1 MASSISHLEQRTA
14 LPPVLPKSR
23 LRLPDK
29 RLLGLLVAGIIA
41 TPAAY
46 NGWQHYTSVVSTDDA
61 FVSGHVH
68 QLGARVQGTVLQ
80 IAVKDNQHVTAG
92 QLLVKLDPRDFQL
105 SLANAGAAVE
115 KAKMEEREAVLT
127 VNSNQKTVAAN
138 NLQADYM
145 SKNTDAGVS
154 RAQAALESAR
164 SGVITA
170 QASIK
175 QREAEL
181 ERARA
186 DYSRYELLLKVG
198 AVTRQD
204 YDQTKESKTVA
215 EANMLAANANLEQA
229 KIRVSQ
235 AEDELTQAEASVVQA
250 KSSHETAQAS
260 LAQMETAKN
269 DILVQQAA
277 SKQAQAQYDN
287 AMTQLSYTNIVA
299 PVSGRVGHRTVELG
313 QQVERGQA
321 LLSIVSDEKWVM
333 ANFKETDL
341 HGMRPGQPV
350 DVKVD
355 AIPDKVFHGK
365 VESISP
371 ASGAQFSL
379 LPPDNASGNFTKVVQ
394 RIPVKIVFDSE
405 SIKGYEDILAPGMS
419 SEVEVHVK

>member
-1 MASSISHLEQRTA
+1 MRRLKEMASSISHLEQRTA

-394 RIPVKIVFDSE
+394 RIPVKIVFD
-405 SIKGYEDILAPGMS
+405 
-419 SEVEVHVK
+419 

>member
-1 MASSISHLEQRTA
+1 
-14 LPPVLPKSR
+14 
-23 LRLPDK
+23 
-29 RLLGLLVAGIIA
+29 
-41 TPAAY
+41 
-46 NGWQHYTSVVSTDDA
+46 
-61 FVSGHVH
+61 
-68 QLGARVQGTVLQ
+68 LQ

>member
-1 MASSISHLEQRTA
+1 
-14 LPPVLPKSR
+14 
-23 LRLPDK
+23 
-29 RLLGLLVAGIIA
+29 LLGLLVAGIIA

>member
-1 MASSISHLEQRTA
+1 
-14 LPPVLPKSR
+14 
-23 LRLPDK
+23 
-29 RLLGLLVAGIIA
+29 
-41 TPAAY
+41 
-46 NGWQHYTSVVSTDDA
+46 
-61 FVSGHVH
+61 
-68 QLGARVQGTVLQ
+68 
-80 IAVKDNQHVTAG
+80 
-92 QLLVKLDPRDFQL
+92 
-105 SLANAGAAVE
+105 
-115 KAKMEEREAVLT
+115 
-127 VNSNQKTVAAN
+127 
-138 NLQADYM
+138 
-145 SKNTDAGVS
+145 
-154 RAQAALESAR
+154 
-164 SGVITA
+164 
-170 QASIK
+170 
-175 QREAEL
+175 
-181 ERARA
+181 
-186 DYSRYELLLKVG
+186 
-198 AVTRQD
+198 
-204 YDQTKESKTVA
+204 
-215 EANMLAANANLEQA
+215 
-229 KIRVSQ
+229 
-235 AEDELTQAEASVVQA
+235 
-250 KSSHETAQAS
+250 
-260 LAQMETAKN
+260 METAKN